1 MVGKANRLVLSVLA
15 GAASLFGALS
25 IGAMGTPAASAQTMS
40 GDAQLRV
47 LHASPDAPAVDVYVN
62 GSKAISNLAF
72 GEVSS
77 TASLPAGTYDV
88 KVTAAGGTDAVI
100 TAKLPLE
107 AGKHYT
113 VVAEGKLANITA
125 KVVEDKLVGL
135 DAGKAQLRVVHASP
149 DAPAV
154 DVAVKGG
161 AVLVPNLAFPNASD
175 YLAVDPMTVD
185 VEIRAAGTNTVALS
199 VPGLTLEAGK
209 VYTVYAIGLL
219 NGTPALKVLPVVD
232 TAIAAT
238 TGPAPAPVP
247 STGGDMGAGSGTA
260 APGMPATGAGED
272 LFNLAALVLIMVAAA
287 TVATS
292 ALVRARNR

>member
-1 MVGKANRLVLSVLA
+1 MVGKANRLVLSVLV
-15 GAASLFGALS
+15 GATSLFGALS
-25 IGAMGTPAASAQTMS
+25 LAALGTPVASAQTMS

-100 TAKLPLE
+100 SAKLPLE

-125 KVVEDKLVGL
+125 KVIEDNLVGL

-161 AVLVPNLAFPNASD
+161 PVLVPNLAFPDASG

-185 VEIRAAGTNTVALS
+185 VEIRAAGTKTVALS

-238 TGPAPAPVP
+238 TGPAPAPAP
-247 STGGDMGAGSGTA
+247 
-260 APGMPATGAGED
+260 APGMPSTGAGDGLFNLVALVLVLFAGMSLATGA
-272 LFNLAALVLIMVAAA
+272 
-287 TVATS
+287 
-292 ALVRARNR
+292 LVRVRNR